1 MKTSPFKRQVGTLTA
16 VAGAVLV
23 LSAQA
28 QAQTQTVTVTGIRS
42 AIESAISVKKNADNI
57 VEAISAEDIGKLP
70 DSSVAESISRL
81 PGEASQ
87 RNKSSGRAQS
97 ISVRGMSPDFNAG
110 TLNGR
115 EQASNGDSRG
125 VEFDQFPSELLG
137 SVVIYKTPDGS
148 LVNQGLASTIDLRTV
163 RPLDF
168 AKRTAAANYREQK
181 SGIGSGAGEGKGE
194 RVALSYVDQFAD
206 RKLGLALGY
215 TKFSDV
221 GAGQQKAL

>member
-23 LSAQA
+23 LSSQV

-42 AIESAISVKKNADNI
+42 AIESAISLKKNSDNI

-81 PGEASQ
+81 PGVASQ

-110 TLNGR
+110 TL
-115 EQASNGDSRG
+115 EC
-125 VEFDQFPSELLG
+125 LH
-137 SVVIYKTPDGS
+137 
-148 LVNQGLASTIDLRTV
+148 
-163 RPLDF
+163 
-168 AKRTAAANYREQK
+168 
-181 SGIGSGAGEGKGE
+181 
-194 RVALSYVDQFAD
+194 
-206 RKLGLALGY
+206 
-215 TKFSDV
+215 
-221 GAGQQKAL
+221 